1 QAVLVIS
8 YIGYRSQEIP
18 LEGRTTLTIIM
29 NEDIQTLDEVVV
41 VGYGTQKKV
50 NLTGAVSTLEV
61 DDVITSRALPNTSS
75 MMQGLIPG
83 LAVNQNSGMA
93 GNNESELLIRGLG
106 TVNNARPLV
115 VVDGMP
121 DVDIN
126 RINVNDIKTISV
138 LKDAASSSIY
148 GSRAANGVILIT
160 TKSGQGATDTKINA
174 SVSYGIE
181 NPTKAYEFMAD
192 YPRALTVHQRAAAVN
207 TLPSNFTFKN
217 GTIDQWMAMGM
228 IDPIRYPN
236 TDWWDLILRNG
247 EVANYNVSATG
258 GNDKSN
264 FYISAGVMD
273 EKGLQINN
281 DYKRYNARFNYD
293 AKINTNMNV
302 GVRFAGDWS
311 KYKFHLAEGFTT
323 NSSGGLD
330 LYAAIAGILPYDPT
344 TGYFGGV
351 MAYNENTQAFNPYTD
366 YTNELNHQNRQ
377 SANGSVYWD
386 WSIIDGLKVRL
397 DYALNYFNQFRW
409 RAPIPNQAYNFQLE
423 AFGPRIYVGE
433 NAGVNNY
440 TSTGYKTQLTG
451 RINYDKTIAENHQ
464 INAMV
469 AYSEEYWYDRS
480 QNDGR
485 NDRLHPSL
493 HEINAA
499 LNDIQTTSGSSS
511 TEGLSSYIGRF
522 NYAAFDKYLF
532 EATFRY
538 DGSSK
543 FIDEYQFGFF
553 PSAAVGWRFTQ
564 EPFLQSF
571 SDKIRLSD
579 GKVRVSYGSLG
590 NNSGVGRYEQKE
602 TLGTSNYFVNG
613 SIVKGFVNQKI
624 VNRDLSW
631 EETKVLNIGLDLG
644 FWENKLSLGID
655 YYNRLTTGMNR
666 PSDLSILLSGA
677 YTAPRRNIGDLR
689 NQGIELDLGWRNF
702 HGDFN
707 YSLNVNASYN
717 ATVLEQWNEFL
728 GRGWVFIDMPY
739 HFLYTYE
746 DQGIAQSWED
756 VYNATPQGAKP
767 GDILRKDLNGDGRI
781 DANDRKAHPDVQRD
795 RPTTNFA
802 LNGQAAWRGF
812 DLAILVQGAAGR
824 KEYWINNYNNVNFPQ
839 THYASTW
846 DHWNNPWSVE
856 NRDGEWPRLAGS
868 GNRVETTFWLDDMS
882 YVRLKNIQIGY
893 SIPQNLLQQ
902 FGFSNIRIYGS
913 VENLLTLTKY
923 RGLDPEKR
931 SYANDVYPL
940 NKVFLVGIN
949 LGI

>member
-1 QAVLVIS
+1 
-8 YIGYRSQEIP
+8 
-18 LEGRTTLTIIM
+18 
-29 NEDIQTLDEVVV
+29 
-41 VGYGTQKKV
+41 
-50 NLTGAVSTLEV
+50 
-61 DDVITSRALPNTSS
+61 
-75 MMQGLIPG
+75 
-83 LAVNQNSGMA
+83 
-93 GNNESELLIRGLG
+93 
-106 TVNNARPLV
+106 
-115 VVDGMP
+115 
-121 DVDIN
+121 
-126 RINVNDIKTISV
+126 
-138 LKDAASSSIY
+138 
-148 GSRAANGVILIT
+148 
-160 TKSGQGATDTKINA
+160 
-174 SVSYGIE
+174 
-181 NPTKAYEFMAD
+181 
-192 YPRALTVHQRAAAVN
+192 
-207 TLPSNFTFKN
+207 
-217 GTIDQWMAMGM
+217 
-228 IDPIRYPN
+228 
-236 TDWWDLILRNG
+236 
-247 EVANYNVSATG
+247 
-258 GNDKSN
+258 
-264 FYISAGVMD
+264 
-273 EKGLQINN
+273 
-281 DYKRYNARFNYD
+281 
-293 AKINTNMNV
+293 
-302 GVRFAGDWS
+302 
-311 KYKFHLAEGFTT
+311 
-323 NSSGGLD
+323 
-330 LYAAIAGILPYDPT
+330 
-344 TGYFGGV
+344 
-351 MAYNENTQAFNPYTD
+351 
-366 YTNELNHQNRQ
+366 
-377 SANGSVYWD
+377 
-386 WSIIDGLKVRL
+386 
-397 DYALNYFNQFRW
+397 
-409 RAPIPNQAYNFQLE
+409 
-423 AFGPRIYVGE
+423 
-433 NAGVNNY
+433 
-440 TSTGYKTQLTG
+440 
-451 RINYDKTIAENHQ
+451 
-464 INAMV
+464 
-469 AYSEEYWYDRS
+469 
-480 QNDGR
+480 
-485 NDRLHPSL
+485 
-493 HEINAA
+493 
-499 LNDIQTTSGSSS
+499 
-511 TEGLSSYIGRF
+511 
-522 NYAAFDKYLF
+522 
-532 EATFRY
+532 FRY

-893 SIPQNLLQQ
+893 S
-902 FGFSNIRIYGS
+902 
-913 VENLLTLTKY
+913 
-923 RGLDPEKR
+923 
-931 SYANDVYPL
+931 
-940 NKVFLVGIN
+940 
-949 LGI
+949 